1 MQKIKNINT
10 GVSKFSN
17 MTMIDVIIAII
28 PAIGAGIY
36 FYGQNAIK
44 IILASVITTVLCE
57 ILWNKALKKEK
68 LLDNLSSVVIGLI
81 FAMILPEYL
90 PVWIVVIGAIFAN
103 VFVKLF
109 FGGLNGNFMN
119 PSAAAKV
126 FLIASWAGVMA
137 KPVVDTT
144 TAASGDVAVNET
156 ITLMDKIIGQASGN
170 IGETSILALVIGG
183 IYLLIRGVINIES
196 TLSYLVF
203 TFIFNIVISK
213 EGMFQGNGIDGLLL
227 GSIFIVGIF
236 MVNDKATTPSNISG
250 RIIFS
255 MFAALFATI
264 FSVYGYNP
272 DGPYYAI
279 IFMNLFVG
287 LISYLTTP
295 KAKREV
301 A

>member
-1 MQKIKNINT
+1 MQKTKNIKS
-10 GVSKFSN
+10 GMPKLSN
-17 MTMIDVIIAII
+17 MTMIDVIIATI
-28 PAIGAGIY
+28 PAIGAGVY

-57 ILWNKALKKEK
+57 MVWNKALKKDK

-90 PVWIVVIGAIFAN
+90 PIWIVVIGALFAN

-119 PSAAAKV
+119 PSAAAKT

-137 KPVVDTT
+137 KPVVEAT
-144 TAASGDVAVNET
+144 TAASGDAVATQT
-156 ITLMDKIIGQASGN
+156 ITLMDKFIGQASGN
-170 IGETSILALVIGG
+170 IGETSILALVVGG
-183 IYLLIRGVINIES
+183 IYLLIRGVISFEA

-203 TFIFNIVISK
+203 TFIFNIVISRD
-213 EGMFQGNGIDGLLL
+213 GMFQGNGIDGFLL

-236 MVNDKATTPSNISG
+236 MVNDKATTPSNRIG

-272 DGPYYAI
+272 EGPYYAI